1 MMIHKLILLALVLNT
16 GFLYSQKETTQI
28 LDVEH
33 HMKAQELAWNKG
45 DINGFMEYYW
55 KSDSLKF
62 IGSKGITY
70 GWQKTYDNYIKG
82 YPTKEAMGILTFAIK
97 EITQLSK
104 TSIYVIGQWQLSK
117 EKPSGG
123 YFTLL
128 WKKINGQWV
137 IVADHTS

>member
-1 MMIHKLILLALVLNT
+1 MIIRKLIILALILNAT
-16 GFLYSQKETTQI
+16 LLFSQKETKQI
-28 LDVEH
+28 KEVENN
-33 HMKAQELAWNKG
+33 MKAQELAWNNA
-45 DINGFMEYYW
+45 DITGFMKYYW

-70 GWQKTYDNYIKG
+70 GWQKTYDNYVKS
-82 YPTKEAMGILTFAIK
+82 YPTKEAMGILTFTIK

-117 EKPSGG
+117 EEPSGG